1 MAFAITCMSPRATC
15 VLTCVVSAVL
25 LMLLLLLFLW
35 FNLPRWIAV
44 LRGAFLVVRMLILEI
59 FKFFPTASALV
70 VPPESREN
78 VRLPQPVAGVA
89 GAEREKGEEDRK
101 FDAHLVTPH
110 VKSAKSATGPKA
122 LIASQIDWRSQRDS
136 W

>member
-1 MAFAITCMSPRATC
+1 MAP
-15 VLTCVVSAVL
+15 
-25 LMLLLLLFLW
+25 
-35 FNLPRWIAV
+35 
-44 LRGAFLVVRMLILEI
+44 
-59 FKFFPTASALV
+59 K
-70 VPPESREN
+70 SREN

-89 GAEREKGEEDRK
+89 RTEREKGDSDGQSRTH
-101 FDAHLVTPH
+101 FVTPH